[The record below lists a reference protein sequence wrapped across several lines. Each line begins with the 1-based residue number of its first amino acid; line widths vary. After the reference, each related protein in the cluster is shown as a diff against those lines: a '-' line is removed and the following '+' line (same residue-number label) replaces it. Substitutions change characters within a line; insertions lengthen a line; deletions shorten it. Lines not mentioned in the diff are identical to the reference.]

1 MTGNRIVA
9 VGFFG
14 IYAQRRAGS
23 INLITVIRAAA
34 AAAFIAARDLKMR
47 FAPPRRIFLSAA
59 VR

>member
-14 IYAQRRAGS
+14 VYAQRRAGS

-34 AAAFIAARDLKMR
+34 AAAFIA
-47 FAPPRRIFLSAA
+47 PPRRIFLSAA